1 MSISLNLMHRTVTAL
16 RENVVDDVHI
26 ANGFAHH
33 IALLVER
40 IPKALKRFPG
50 SGQGNSR
57 GVSASRGVSQSPA
70 PQNLY
75 ASQMADNS
83 QMRDGS
89 EHQWTLGGMAASNN
103 SHGSGHEPLHR
114 LDGYDFNDNGDT
126 FMLMPPPT
134 IPQAS
139 NLGHNSVAGA
149 SDFSSYGGYGHSAFG
164 FGQDGFGD
172 QGWVALPLDNIFGG
186 QSVQQTGFGPAIDGD
201 DMLEVL
207 LRGNIDT

>member
-1 MSISLNLMHRTVTAL
+1 MNISLNLMHRTVTAL
-16 RENVVDDVHI
+16 RENTVDDVHI

-70 PQNLY
+70 PQTIY
-75 ASQMADNS
+75 ASQMPDNS
-83 QMRDGS
+83 HMRDS
-89 EHQWTLGGMAASNN
+89 NTSDQQWPFSGM
-103 SHGSGHEPLHR
+103 SGRDNTPHP
-114 LDGYDFNDNGDT
+114 LDGYNFNENGDA

-134 IPQAS
+134 SSQMG
-139 NLGHNSVAGA
+139 GHDSMPGTGNYG
-149 SDFSSYGGYGHSAFG
+149 SYGSGDYSSNGFG
-164 FGQDGFGD
+164 FGQDNFNE
-172 QGWVALPLDNIFGG
+172 GWVALPLDNIFGG
-186 QSVQQTGFGPAIDGD
+186 QNVQQTGFGPRIDGD

-207 LRGNIDT
+207 LGNINN